1 MSLVEPVPPPVR
13 HRVCLG
19 CRTLLGKGETCGAKK
34 GHAIAAL
41 DRSADRARLDDE
53 VWGPDSRARKLRQAA
68 KVGAGG
74 GAFGGFLQGCNAC
87 DALQGLEGC
96 GNLADAG
103 EGIVAVLVFIVAA
116 AAFAIVAALVGW
128 LVMALVRWIR
138 ARMDKPKPHGALRK
152 PPKASGRTHGTGA
165 VSGQARVALPWKSGD
180 ALAYALELH
189 TKTAFGGGALLRD
202 AVTAGFDVTLDD
214 GVVVRMPPG
223 RVTIV
228 GSLPPAEIERGR
240 VDRFLGDIDP
250 RHDAD
255 VADVE
260 EGAEKRALFPYDFAR
275 AVEIGPGDR
284 VEVLGELE
292 RTADG
297 AQGHGYR
304 ASAGLMTPVGVPVL
318 RVRQRIVDGP
328 PPSAGAKAKAHAAA
342 EAQAEASAEA
352 EAEAEAEAGR
362 GGEGRSV

>member
-1 MSLVEPVPPPVR
+1 MR

-19 CRTLLGKGETCGAKK
+19 CRTLLGKGETCGGRK

-41 DRSADRARLDDE
+41 DVAADRARLDDE

-103 EGIVAVLVFIVAA
+103 EGIVAVLVFMLAA
-116 AAFAIVAALVGW
+116 AAFAIVAALLGW

-138 ARMDKPKPHGALRK
+138 ARMDTPKPHGALRK
-152 PPKASGRTHGTGA
+152 PPKASGRTNGTGV
-165 VSGQARVALPWKSGD
+165 VSGESRVALPWTSGE
-180 ALAYALELH
+180 ALAYAFELH

-214 GVVVRMPPG
+214 GNVVRVPPG
-223 RVTIV
+223 RVTVV
-228 GSLPPAEIERGR
+228 GKLPPADIERR
-240 VDRFLGDIDP
+240 QLARFVDDIDA
-250 RHDAD
+250 RHE
-255 VADVE
+255 VE
-260 EGAEKRALFPYDFAR
+260 ERPLFPYDFAR
-275 AVEIGPGDR
+275 AVAIGPGDR

-304 ASAGLMTPVGVPVL
+304 ASAGLLTPIGVPVL
-318 RVRQRIVDGP
+318 RVRERA
-328 PPSAGAKAKAHAAA
+328 AGEARVRVGADADA
-342 EAQAEASAEA
+342 EAEADASAEA
-352 EAEAEAEAGR
+352 DERGR
-362 GGEGRSV
+362 RSK